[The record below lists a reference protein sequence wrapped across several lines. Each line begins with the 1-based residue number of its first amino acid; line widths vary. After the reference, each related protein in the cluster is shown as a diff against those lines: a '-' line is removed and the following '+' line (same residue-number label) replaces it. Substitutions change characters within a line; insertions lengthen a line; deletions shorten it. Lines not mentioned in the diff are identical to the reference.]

1 MSAGDAHGGNSGSR
15 IRSTSTTGHL
25 IMTAIRHYRRDAAQ
39 AHQNPALVYPYVMR
53 TARSSA
59 EMAAVHALLTT
70 AYTARGKRMAPRGA
84 WWEALLA
91 DPGFDPSLVLLVV
104 TPNGILAAAAMA
116 SNTGRVTELVVAPSF
131 RRLGLGTAL
140 LGHLGRLLKERGVA
154 AVDLQ
159 VEADNHAA
167 VALCEALNMARS
179 NRLPELQG

>member
-1 MSAGDAHGGNSGSR
+1 
-15 IRSTSTTGHL
+15 
-25 IMTAIRHYRRDAAQ
+25 MTAIHHYCRDVFQ
-39 AHQNPALVYPYVMR
+39 TLQGPTLVYPYVMR

-70 AYTARGKRMAPRGA
+70 AYTARGKRMPPRGA

-91 DPGFDPSLVLLVV
+91 DPAFDPSLVLLVV

-140 LGHLGRLLKERGVA
+140 LGHLSRQLKERGIGT
-154 AVDLQ
+154 VDLQ

-167 VALCEALNMARS
+167 VALCEALDMQRAGS
-179 NRLPELQG
+179 AAALQG